1 MIPAQLHLIAAHLA
15 EVEADPHDLPEHYYG
30 GEFTEAHYPR
40 PTLATIMACG
50 EMRRAALVNARR
62 AGATSA
68 DHRRVRSW
76 FSGGTRAERRAREK
90 AA

>member
-1 MIPAQLHLIAAHLA
+1 MTPAQLHLIAAHLA
-15 EVEADPHDLPEHYYG
+15 EVEADPRDLPEHYYG
-30 GEFTEAHYPR
+30 GSFTEEHYPR

-62 AGATSA
+62 DGATGA

-76 FSGGTRAERRAREK
+76 FGGGNEAERRARER